1 MTSPAPATKPVPE
14 FFAGFGVLLQ
24 GFHVWRRRPG
34 LMALGLV
41 PALIVAAVLGTLLI
55 VVLLNID
62 GIAAFVTPF
71 ADAWDASM
79 RRILRLGVSLAIVA
93 GVVILAVFGF
103 TGLTL
108 LVGDPF
114 YERIWREVENEL
126 GGLPETSGPGF
137 WRTVRDAL
145 ALGLKALGTA
155 MLVALVG
162 LIPVVGA
169 PVAAVLGLLVS
180 GRLIARE
187 LTARPLEARGL
198 TAGDRVRVLRARSA
212 RVTGFGVAV
221 NLCFLVPG
229 GAIVAMSAAVAGAT
243 FLARDALEAHAARS
257 VPPDPATRR

>member
-1 MTSPAPATKPVPE
+1 MTHPAPAAKPVPE

-24 GFHVWRRRPG
+24 GFRVWRQRPA

-62 GIAAFVTPF
+62 AIATFVTPF
-71 ADAWDASM
+71 ADAWDPGAG
-79 RRILRLGVSLAIVA
+79 RIVRLGVALAILA
-93 GVVILAVFGF
+93 GVVILAIFGF

-114 YERIWREVENEL
+114 YERIWREVEDEL
-126 GGLPETSGPGF
+126 GGLPETKGPGF
-137 WRTVRDAL
+137 WRTVGDTL
-145 ALGLKALGTA
+145 ALGLRAVCTA
-155 MLVALVG
+155 VLVALVG

-169 PVAAVLGLLVS
+169 PIAAVLGLLVS

-198 TAGDRVRVLRARSA
+198 TAGDRARVLGTRAA

-221 NLCFLVPG
+221 NLCFLIPG

-243 FLARDALEAHAARS
+243 FLARDTLEAHTAVTA
-257 VPPDPATRR
+257 PPDPATRR